1 MALAVS
7 LIVYVRVFVQI
18 LVQNVP
24 WDITLRQLEQSFG
37 KFGKVKV
44 ITTSFYPGTTR
55 TNAVVTYFNPEH
67 ARHAT
72 VALTAGQ
79 TVKTEPRP
87 QIKVEMQTGMKR
99 SNPPCYSGTGGRNSQ
114 SRFGQHGAGAGV
126 YAGGPLHA
134 AYELP
139 YSGDHG
145 PRGASKRA
153 RQSMTPLASPPT
165 RVTPP
170 TSPPA
175 SPALGYVG
183 DQAVAR
189 QGVSPPSIITD
200 SIMGLCHLADLL
212 LMEES

>member
-1 MALAVS
+1 MALAIS

-55 TNAVVTYFNPEH
+55 TSAVVTYFNPEDAWH
-67 ARHAT
+67 ANA
-72 VALTAGQ
+72 ALTA
-79 TVKTEPRP
+79 KSEPRP

-99 SNPPCYSGTGGRNSQ
+99 SNAPCYSESGGSNSQ

-153 RQSMTPLASPPT
+153 RQSMTPLTSPPT
-165 RVTPP
+165 WVTPP
-170 TSPPA
+170 TSPPT

-183 DQAVAR
+183 NQAVAR
-189 QGVSPPSIITD
+189 QGVPPPSRITD
-200 SIMGLCHLADLL
+200 SIMGLCHLAADGRIIV
-212 LMEES
+212 

>member
-1 MALAVS
+1 MKLAVS

-18 LVQNVP
+18 LVQNAP

-44 ITTSFYPGTTR
+44 ITSSVYPGTTR

-72 VALTAGQ
+72 VALTAVQ

-87 QIKVEMQTGMKR
+87 QIKVEMQTGVKR
-99 SNPPCYSGTGGRNSQ
+99 SNPPCYSRSGESSSQ
-114 SRFGQHGAGAGV
+114 SRFGQHGAGVGV
-126 YAGGPLHA
+126 YAGGPLHV

-165 RVTPP
+165 RVTTP

-183 DQAVAR
+183 DQAIAR
-189 QGVSPPSIITD
+189 QGVPPPSIITD
-200 SIMGLCHLADLL
+200 SIMGLCHLATDGRVLV
-212 LMEES
+212 

>member
-44 ITTSFYPGTTR
+44 ITTSSCPGRNCFYPDTTQ

-67 ARHAT
+67 ARHAN

-99 SNPPCYSGTGGRNSQ
+99 SNPPCHSGSGGSSSQ

-134 AYELP
+134 AYELS
-139 YSGDHG
+139 YSGNHG

-153 RQSMTPLASPPT
+153 RPSMTPLPSPPT
-165 RVTPP
+165 P
-170 TSPPA
+170 
-175 SPALGYVG
+175 G
-183 DQAVAR
+183 
-189 QGVSPPSIITD
+189 
-200 SIMGLCHLADLL
+200 
-212 LMEES
+212 